1 MSMDNKLIFGG
12 EKMKKTRM
20 IIVLL
25 LVTFVATAVML
36 SGCSQYSDAATSDE
50 STSENDRFVTVY
62 SSSSGFQE
70 FKIFEDTRS
79 GVLYA
84 YYGHGYG
91 GGLSVL
97 YNADGT
103 VMTVR

>member
-1 MSMDNKLIFGG
+1 
-12 EKMKKTRM
+12 MKKICM

-36 SGCSQYSDAATSDE
+36 SGRSQSSDATTSDE
-50 STSENDRFVTVY
+50 STLENDRFVTVY
-62 SSSSGFQE
+62 SSGPGLQGFT
-70 FKIFEDTRS
+70 IFEDTRS
-79 GVLYA
+79 GVLYV
-84 YYGHGYG
+84 YYRHGYG

>member
-1 MSMDNKLIFGG
+1 
-12 EKMKKTRM
+12 MKKIRM

-25 LVTFVATAVML
+25 LVAFVATAVML
-36 SGCSQYSDAATSDE
+36 SGCGQPSDAATSDE
-50 STSENDRFVTVY
+50 STSGNDRFVTVY
-62 SSSSGFQE
+62 SSGFGSQG
-70 FKIFEDTRS
+70 FKIFKDTRS

-84 YYGHGYG
+84 YYRQGYG

-103 VMTVR
+103 VMTGR

>member
-1 MSMDNKLIFGG
+1 
-12 EKMKKTRM
+12 MKKTCM

-25 LVTFVATAVML
+25 LVIFVATAVML
-36 SGCSQYSDAATSDE
+36 SGCNQSLDAVTRDE
-50 STSENDRFVTVY
+50 STLENDRFVTVY
-62 SSSSGFQE
+62 SSGSGFQG

-79 GVLYA
+79 GVLYV
-84 YYGHGYG
+84 YYRQGYG